1 MAIFEYQLVDVFAK
15 EPLSGNGLTV
25 FQLRDQIPDQLLQ
38 RITQEMRQFESI
50 FLWKTSNPNSY
61 RARIFTME
69 EELEFAGHPIIG
81 AACVIHAEH
90 FATEDSVNLQFLLPE
105 KTIQV
110 ISRRIGSS
118 YQAEM
123 DQGQA
128 YFQDPIEN
136 EAHGEL
142 LSALN
147 LSPDDVM
154 EGLPL
159 QVVSTGLPYL
169 IVPVKTNLATARIVT
184 HDFERLLARFGAR
197 FAYILDV
204 PALEGRTWDNDG
216 RVEDI
221 ATGSAAGPAGA
232 FLVAHKRAR
241 PHIPL
246 VIHQGR
252 FLGRLSE
259 LTVVVGSASAS
270 SVRVSGEVIFV
281 GSGHL
286 NVPESYLQPLDSAS
300 TGNTN

>member
-1 MAIFEYQLVDVFAK
+1 MAVFEYQLVDVFAK

-25 FQLRDQIPDQLLQ
+25 FQLCDQIPDQLLQ

-50 FLWKTSNPNSY
+50 FLWSTSNPKSY

-81 AACVIHAEH
+81 AACVIHAER

-105 KTIQV
+105 KTVQV
-110 ISRRIGSS
+110 ISHRTGSS

-128 YFQDPIEN
+128 RFHDPIDK

-142 LSALN
+142 LSALS
-147 LSPDDVM
+147 LSPDDLM

-169 IVPVKTNLATARIVT
+169 IVPIKTNLANARIVT
-184 HDFERLLARFGAR
+184 RDFEHQLTRFGAR
-197 FAYILDV
+197 FAYILDIQS
-204 PALEGRTWDNDG
+204 LEGRTWDNDG

-232 FLVAHKRAR
+232 FLVAHKVAQ
-241 PHIPL
+241 PDSPL

-252 FLGRLSE
+252 FLGRSSE
-259 LTVVVGSASAS
+259 LTVVVCGESAA
-270 SVRVSGEVIFV
+270 SVRVSGEVHFI

-286 NVPESYLQPLDSAS
+286 NVPDSYLQPMDSAS
-300 TGNTN
+300 TE